1 MIKHQPINKMDT
13 VPYLLYVFMVGVLL
27 AQALYNTGGQPG
39 YPVDDAF
46 IHMAIARHFVQDG
59 RWSVDLSPFTSATS
73 SPLWTLLLAAAFHL
87 FGVRDW
93 AALLLSLLSG
103 AAALLLAQRLLAKSG
118 RRMIRLTLVVL
129 ILIFTPL
136 PVLGLT
142 GMEHALHSLLTVA
155 VLWTGSLVLAE
166 NSPSS
171 SLRWGLPVLCALLP
185 VTRYEGLF
193 LLFWLIAGLLFQRR
207 WRDALAAGLASASLM
222 TVYGLISVA
231 NGWAFFPNSVLVKS
245 QINLFSVTGLTQFL
259 TQGVYNLLDSPA
271 LLGLIIAVWL
281 AFALA
286 ESGGL
291 TSPPLRWRVA
301 LFSGMF
307 ALHLQ
312 LARTGWFFRYEAYLI
327 FAGALILMEL
337 TALLLKRLESERR
350 LRFTPAVAA
359 ALGVALL
366 LLLPIAYRAG
376 NALSAYPL
384 AVRNIHEQQVQMAR
398 FVSRFYNGQTI
409 VANDIGAISYY
420 ANIELVDVVGL
431 ANLETGRW
439 WREGSWSTAKVDR
452 LAREQAASLAV
463 LFPEWFDLYPQPPD
477 WVEVGRWRIADNI
490 VCTSD
495 TVAFYALSP
504 AQADEI
510 AQNLRAFSSE
520 LPQTVQQQLNAP
532 TAP

>member
-1 MIKHQPINKMDT
+1 MKKITLPA
-13 VPYLLYVFMVGVLL
+13 LLPCALYILLSMALL
-27 AQALYNTGGQPG
+27 AAALLNTGGQIG

-73 SPLWTLLLAAAFHL
+73 SPLWTLLLAATFRL

-93 AALLLSLLSG
+93 VALLLSLLSG
-103 AAALLLAQRLLAKSG
+103 AAALLLAQRLLAKTG
-118 RRMIRLTLVVL
+118 RRMIRLTFVVL

-136 PVLGLT
+136 PVMGLT
-142 GMEHALHSLLTVA
+142 GMEHTLHSLLTIA
-155 VLWTGSLVLAE
+155 VLWSGSLVLAE
-166 NSPSS
+166 KSPSS
-171 SLRWGLPVLCALLP
+171 TLRWGLPLLCALLP

-193 LLFWLIAGLLFQRR
+193 LIFWLIAGLLFQRR
-207 WRDALAAGLASASLM
+207 WRDALAQGLASASLM

-245 QINLFSVTGLTQFL
+245 QINLFSGTGLTQFL
-259 TQGVYNLLDSPA
+259 TQGIYNLLDTPA

-281 AFALA
+281 AYALA

-312 LARTGWFFRYEAYLI
+312 LAKTGWFFRYEAYLI

-337 TALLLKRLESERR
+337 AALLLTRLESERR

-359 ALGVALL
+359 ALGAALL
-366 LLLPIAYRAG
+366 ILLPIAYRGG

-384 AVRNIHEQQVQMAR
+384 AVRNIYEQQVQMAR
-398 FVSRFYNGQTI
+398 FVSRFYNRQTI

-420 ANIELVDVVGL
+420 ADIQLVDVVGL
-431 ANLETGRW
+431 ASLETGKW

-452 LAREQAASLAV
+452 LAREQAASLAI
-463 LFPEWFDLYPQPPD
+463 LYPEWFDLYPQPPD

-490 VCTSD
+490 VCSSD
-495 TVAFYALSP
+495 TVSHYALNT
-504 AQADEI
+504 AQVDEI
-510 AQNLRAFSSE
+510 AGNLRAFSSA
-520 LPQTVQQQLNAP
+520 LPQTVQQQLKAAP
-532 TAP
+532 TP

>member
-1 MIKHQPINKMDT
+1 MKKITLPA
-13 VPYLLYVFMVGVLL
+13 LLPLFLYILLCAALL
-27 AQALYNTGGQPG
+27 AQALNNTSGQPG

-46 IHMAIARHFVQDG
+46 IHMAIARHFAQDG

-73 SPLWTLLLAAAFHL
+73 SPLWTLLLAAAFRL
-87 FGVRDW
+87 FGVWDW
-93 AALLLSLLSG
+93 SALLLSLLSG

-118 RRMIRLTLVVL
+118 RQMIRLTLLAL
-129 ILIFTPL
+129 IIIFTPL

-142 GMEHALHSLLTVA
+142 GMEHALHSLLTAA
-155 VLWTGSLVLAE
+155 VLWSGSLYLTE
-166 NSPSS
+166 KSPSS

-193 LLFWLIAGLLFQRR
+193 LIFWLIAGLLFQQR

-231 NGWAFFPNSVLVKS
+231 NGWAFFPNSVLMKS
-245 QINLFSVTGLTQFL
+245 QISLFSATGLTQFL
-259 TQGVYNLLDSPA
+259 TQGIYNLLDTPA

-307 ALHLQ
+307 VLHLQ

-327 FAGALILMEL
+327 FAGGLILMEL
-337 TALLLKRLESERR
+337 AALLLRQLENERQ

-359 ALGVALL
+359 ALGVVLL
-366 LLLPIAYRAG
+366 LLLPIAYRGG

-384 AVRNIHEQQVQMAR
+384 AVRNIYEQQVQMAR
-398 FVSRFYNGQTI
+398 FVSRFYNGQTV

-420 ANIELVDVVGL
+420 ADITLVDVVGL
-431 ANLETGRW
+431 ANLETGSW
-439 WREGSWSTAKVDR
+439 WREGSWSTVKVDR
-452 LAREQAASLAV
+452 LAREQSASLAI
-463 LFPEWFDLYPQPPD
+463 LYPEWFDLYPQPPG

-495 TVAFYALSP
+495 TVGFYALNR

-520 LPQTVQQQLNAP
+520 VPPTIQQQHLAP
-532 TAP
+532 SAP